1 VSRAAGLEKRRVCK
15 DCPPGSRRPAPH
27 PGPRCATH
35 HRERKR
41 AVSTAA
47 HARRVVAFYG
57 ITPEQYQALL
67 AAQGGR
73 CWVCRRST
81 GARKRLAVE
90 HDHRCTAGHP
100 PELGC
105 PQCITGLACGRC
117 NQDVLGRL
125 GRDPAIYEAIAAHL
139 RQRPAQ
145 AVLSGMVST

>member
-1 VSRAAGLEKRRVCK
+1 MAPKVRVCK
-15 DCPPGSRRPAPH
+15 DCAPGSKRPAPH

-47 HARRVVAFYG
+47 HARRVVAVYG
-57 ITPEQYQALL
+57 ITPEQYAALY

-73 CWVCRRST
+73 CWICRRST

-90 HDHRCTAGHP
+90 HDHGCTAGHP
-100 PELGC
+100 PDQGC
-105 PQCITGLACGRC
+105 VQCVTGLACGPC

-125 GRDPAIYEAIAAHL
+125 GRNPATYQDIAAAL
-139 RQRPAQ
+139 RRPP
-145 AVLSGMVST
+145 AVGVLR